1 MTRLPRDKKHPQRPC
16 ELFAELILAPALLLP
31 DKSTMLQRIDHLGL
45 AVHSLEDSIPYYEK
59 ALGLKCE
66 HIEEVPSQKVRTAFF
81 HVGETHL
88 ELLEPTSPE
97 SPIAKFL
104 EKNPHGGVHH
114 IAFATDNIEGQL
126 AQAKDAGCQL
136 IHEKPFEGAAR
147 KLVAFLHPKSTQG
160 VLTEFCAP
168 LEARK

>member
-1 MTRLPRDKKHPQRPC
+1 
-16 ELFAELILAPALLLP
+16 
-31 DKSTMLQRIDHLGL
+31 MLQRIDHLGI
-45 AVHSLEDSIPYYEK
+45 AVRSLKDAIPYYEK

-66 HIEEVPSQKVRTAFF
+66 HVEEVPGQNVRTAFF
-81 HVGETHL
+81 HLGETHL

-114 IAFATDNIEGQL
+114 VAFATDNIEAQL

-136 IHEKPFEGAAR
+136 LHDKPFPGAAR
-147 KLVAFLHPKSTQG
+147 KLVAFLHPKSTHG
-160 VLTEFCAP
+160 VLTEFCAL
-168 LEARK
+168 LEAQE

>member
-1 MTRLPRDKKHPQRPC
+1 
-16 ELFAELILAPALLLP
+16 
-31 DKSTMLQRIDHLGL
+31 MLQRIDHLGI
-45 AVHSLEDSIPYYEK
+45 AVRSLEDSIPYYEK

-66 HIEEVPSQKVRTAFF
+66 RIEEVASQKVRTAFF

-104 EKNPHGGVHH
+104 EKNPHGGIHH
-114 IAFATDNIEGQL
+114 VAFATDDIQNQL

-136 IHEKPFEGAAR
+136 INETPVDGAGG
-147 KLVAFLHPKSTQG
+147 KLVAFLHPKSTHG

-168 LEARK
+168 SPSHGH